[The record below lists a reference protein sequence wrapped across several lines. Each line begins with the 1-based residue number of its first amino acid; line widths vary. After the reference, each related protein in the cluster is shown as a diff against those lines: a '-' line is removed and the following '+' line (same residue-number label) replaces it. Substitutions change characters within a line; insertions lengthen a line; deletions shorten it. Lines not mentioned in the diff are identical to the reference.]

1 MANTK
6 LDARTAL
13 IVGIIDANLSY
24 PIQWPN
30 LPPQLNGT
38 PYTPSNEPWVRITI
52 LSMEDGVST
61 LGAGGRDEIIG
72 AMQVDIFTPKE
83 SGDIKSY
90 QILEE
95 IRAQFERG
103 KVLTHNGQHVRITS
117 AGSRQ
122 GTDESNWYSQII
134 NVDFSSY
141 LTRGN

>member
-6 LDARTAL
+6 LDIRTGL
-13 IVGIIDANLSY
+13 IVGVIDTNIAY

-30 LPPQLNGT
+30 LPVQLSGV
-38 PYTPSNEPWVRITI
+38 PYEPSNEPWVRVTI

-61 LGAGGRDEIIG
+61 LGAGGRDQVEG
-72 AMQVDIFTPKE
+72 AMQIDVFTPKE

-90 QILEE
+90 QIMQE
-95 IRAQFERG
+95 IRAIFERG

-122 GTDESNWYSQII
+122 GTDEPNWYSQII
-134 NVDFSSY
+134 NVEFTSY
-141 LTRGN
+141 LTRS